1 MVSFEC
7 DYTTG
12 CHPKILERYM
22 ETNLDQQPGYGK
34 DKFTVHAEE
43 LIKDA
48 CKSHGSEVHF
58 IVSGTQAN
66 KVAIAALL
74 EDYEG
79 IIAPTSGHVSVHE
92 AGAIEDSGHK
102 VIELQEKNGKISASQ
117 IDEYVTDFYNDGSW
131 QQMVIPGLVYITLP
145 TEFGTLYTLSELI
158 EISNVCKKHNM
169 RLFVDGARLS
179 LALASDECDITLPD
193 LAKLADCFTI
203 GSTKSGAMLGEALVF
218 REDSTPK
225 NFITTRRKHGALL
238 AKGRVIGISFETL
251 FTDNLYIEIGKK
263 ILDTSKKLRD
273 VLHKNNCKFFLE
285 SPTNQQFIIL
295 ENSVL
300 KALNSRVAVTNWDKF
315 DEQHR
320 VVRLVA
326 SWSTSDQDL
335 NALDGA
341 LSEII

>member
-12 CHPKILERYM
+12 CHPKILERYI

-34 DKFTVHAEE
+34 DKFTIHAEE

-58 IVSGTQAN
+58 IASGTQAN

-79 IIAPTSGHVSVHE
+79 IIALSTGHVSVHE

-102 VIELQEKNGKISASQ
+102 VIELQESDGKITAEQ
-117 IDEYVTDFYNDGSW
+117 IDQYVTDFYKDGSW

-145 TEFGTLYTLSELI
+145 TEFGTLYTLSELTD
-158 EISNVCKKHNM
+158 ISNVCKKHKM

-179 LALASDECDITLPD
+179 FALASDECDIALPD
-193 LAKLADCFTI
+193 LAKLCDCFTI

-218 REDSTPK
+218 REGSVPK
-225 NFITTRRKHGALL
+225 NFVTTRRKHGALL
-238 AKGRVIGISFETL
+238 AKGRVIGVSFETL
-251 FTDNLYIEIGKK
+251 FNDDLYTEIGKNV
-263 ILDTSKKLRD
+263 LHQAKKLKE
-273 VLHKNNCKFFLE
+273 VLHKNNCEFYLE

-295 ENSVL
+295 ENS
-300 KALNSRVAVTNWDKF
+300 KFEALNREVAVTNWDKF
-315 DEQHR
+315 DEERR
-320 VVRLVA
+320 VVRLVT
-326 SWSTSDQDL
+326 SWSTTDEDL
-335 NALDGA
+335 DILDHA
-341 LSEII
+341 LSRII